1 MQESTESLRPQR
13 TMISF
18 GGPTPNFHNAV
29 RRICKESEKLEF
41 FDNIIGFTDLDLKK
55 DETFWNTHGSFI
67 ENNRRGYGYWLWK
80 SYLTHKVLTTL
91 KENDILVYCDAGCQ
105 INPHGKERLLEY
117 VKMLNESKREG
128 VISFLLPHKEVIYT
142 KKALFDYFSMDCM
155 DSETQNLL
163 QNMATVI
170 IIKKNEHSDNF
181 ISKWYQTCC
190 NYDLINDTRENELN
204 VFNDHRHDQ
213 SVFSM
218 LVHQQGSIEIP
229 DETYF
234 HPNWEKGN
242 NYPFLAK
249 RMRY

>member
-1 MQESTESLRPQR
+1 MEENTESLRPHR

-29 RRICKESEKLEF
+29 TRICKESEKLEF

-55 DETFWNTHGSFI
+55 DETFWKMHGAFI

-80 SYLTHKVLTTL
+80 SYLTHKVLSTL
-91 KENDILVYCDAGCQ
+91 KENDILIYCDAGCQ
-105 INPHGKERLLEY
+105 MNPHGKERLMEY
-117 VKMLNESKREG
+117 VSMLNESKHEG
-128 VISFLLPHKEVIYT
+128 VISFQLPHKEVIFT
-142 KKALFDYFSMDCM
+142 KKALFTHFSIDPTNH
-155 DSETQNLL
+155 EFL

-170 IIKKNEHSDNF
+170 IIKKNTHSDNL
-181 ISKWYQTCC
+181 ISEWYQTCC
-190 NYDLINDTRENELN
+190 NYDLINDKREEEMNG
-204 VFNDHRHDQ
+204 FNDHRHDQ

-218 LVHQQGSIEIP
+218 LVHKHGSIQIP

-234 HPNWEKGN
+234 HPNWEQGKK
-242 NYPFLAK
+242 YPFLAK